1 MSKLTAEE
9 IERRTSLVNQGLSN
23 KEIAEMCHTTANAI
37 TSWRWRTGLSTRRQR
52 LTEDDEQVRM
62 ELYER
67 GLSDQEM
74 ADVLHISVYTVR
86 DWRMCN
92 GLYRGTPRGAKED
105 GAYDDGGAQ
114 ARRENVQGIIDDERK
129 AREMGMSYGE
139 YSSMR
144 SGRPIRRR
152 RKQTVEWTP
161 LVVKI

>member
-1 MSKLTAEE
+1 MSKRSAAE
-9 IERRTSLVNQGLSN
+9 IEWR
-23 KEIAEMCHTTANAI
+23 NAV
-37 TSWRWRTGLSTRRQR
+37 
-52 LTEDDEQVRM
+52 VR
-62 ELYER
+62 
-67 GLSDQEM
+67 
-74 ADVLHISVYTVR
+74 A
-86 DWRMCN
+86 
-92 GLYRGTPRGAKED
+92 
-105 GAYDDGGAQ
+105 AQ

>member
-1 MSKLTAEE
+1 MKLSDQE
-9 IERRTSLVNQGLSN
+9 IELRIALVKQGLSN
-23 KEIAEMCHTTANAI
+23 KEIAKICHTTPNAI
-37 TSWRWRTGLSTRRQR
+37 SSWKWRAGMRSQRR
-52 LTEDDEQVRM
+52 LTDDNERLRM
-62 ELYER
+62 ELYEQ

-114 ARRENVQGIIDDERK
+114 ARRDNVKAIIEDERN
-129 AREMGMSYGE
+129 ARERGMTYGE

-152 RKQTVEWTP
+152 YKQTVEWTP